1 MRYGGFELGVSGYFL
16 GCPVWGRK
24 DWVGSLL
31 TAKAKPADYLEQYA
45 SVFNAVEGNTT
56 FYATP
61 KPEVVAR
68 WAEAVPDGFRF
79 CFKLPKTITHERGL
93 AASDRAIAS
102 FVDVLEPLHANL
114 GPLMIQ
120 LPATFGPP
128 QLPTLVRA
136 VAALPSGFPWA
147 VEVRHPAFFGDNGAA
162 RRLDDLLQKRG
173 VDRVLLDTRPIF
185 RQSLPDAATQVA
197 RERKPNVPL
206 PLRLAT
212 SGHPIVRFI
221 GDHDF
226 ARGDALLDQWVEHLH
241 TWIGEGRIPYFFA
254 HCPDDGHAPKLARR
268 FHDALA
274 KKLDAAEL
282 PPFPGEAAPAQE
294 QISLF

>member
-1 MRYGGFELGVSGYFL
+1 MSVRRYSL

-24 DWVGSLL
+24 DWVGTLL
-31 TAKAKPADYLEQYA
+31 TAAAKPADYLAQYA

-56 FYATP
+56 FYAVP
-61 KPEVVAR
+61 KPDVVAR
-68 WAEAVPDGFRF
+68 WAEAVPDSFRF

-93 AASDRAIAS
+93 AASAHAIAS
-102 FVDVLEPLHANL
+102 FVGVLEPLHDRL

-128 QLPTLVRA
+128 RLPELVR
-136 VAALPSGFPWA
+136 VVSALPRDFRWA

-162 RRLDDLLQKRG
+162 RRLDDLLHERD
-173 VDRVLLDTRPIF
+173 VDRVILDTRPIH
-185 RQSLPDAATQVA
+185 RQTTPDTATRVA
-197 RERKPNVPL
+197 RERKPNLPL
-206 PLRLAT
+206 PGQLAT
-212 SGHPIVRFI
+212 SRHPIVRFI

-226 ARGDALLDQWVEHLH
+226 ARGDVLLEQWVGHIQG
-241 TWIGEGRIPYFFA
+241 WIAEGREPYFFA

-268 FHDALA
+268 FHAALA
-274 KKLDAAEL
+274 AVTDVGDV
-282 PPFPGEAAPAQE
+282 PPFPGESTPMRE